1 MLRTLLIATTLL
13 AASGTAIAR
22 SDYGHGRVVS
32 VEPHFV
38 MSFGTRHHDGFR
50 VLYESG
56 GSRYW
61 THTPRHP
68 GHVIVMPPPHRVTHV
83 RHYRDYGYR
92 DHGYRDHGRGWDER
106 RGWKGKD
113 LHSRHDGRR
122 DDRHEHR
129 SDRREHRSEHRS
141 DRREHRSDH
150 RSDRRD

>member
-38 MSFGTRHHDGFR
+38 ISFGTRHHDGFR

-61 THTPRHP
+61 THTPYHP
-68 GHVIVMPPPHRVTHV
+68 GHVIVLPPPHRVTHA

-92 DHGYRDHGRGWDER
+92 DYGRGWD
-106 RGWKGKD
+106 D
-113 LHSRHDGRR
+113 RR
-122 DDRHEHR
+122 DN
-129 SDRREHRSEHRS
+129 RRDGWRD
-141 DRREHRSDH
+141 DRREHRSD
-150 RSDRRD
+150 RRDHRRHGRD